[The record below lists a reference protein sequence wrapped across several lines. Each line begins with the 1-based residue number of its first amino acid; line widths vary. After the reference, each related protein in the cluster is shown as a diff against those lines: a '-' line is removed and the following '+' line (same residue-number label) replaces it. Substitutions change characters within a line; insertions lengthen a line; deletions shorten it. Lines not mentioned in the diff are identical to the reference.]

1 MKKCERCGSDLT
13 FSLELVKE
21 GRAYECW
28 RCVCEFRV
36 MSERALT
43 RLGREILR
51 EGEVIVARL
60 QCRNLYLFDRRVF
73 HEFMRTIF
81 RELREEPRSVLL
93 NLAEVAY
100 LPEMFFRSIVRLK
113 RQLDRLGCRLTIVN
127 GSAVFRH
134 TLAGVHV
141 DPEHVLFRS
150 EAEAV
155 MAARA

>member
-1 MKKCERCGSDLT
+1 MKCERCGSDLT

-36 MSERALT
+36 MAERALT
-43 RLGREILR
+43 RLSREILR
-51 EGEVIVARL
+51 EGEVLVVRL

-81 RELREEPRSVLL
+81 RELREDPRSVML

-113 RQLDRLGCRLTIVN
+113 RFLDRMGCRLTIIN
-127 GSAVFRH
+127 SSAVFRH
-134 TLAGVHV
+134 TLAGAQV
-141 DPEHVLFRS
+141 DPENVLFRS
-150 EAEAV
+150 EDEAV
-155 MAARA
+155 RSVRA